1 MTPGSQTRNRT
12 TTRIELEP
20 TTAAPYLA
28 RRLVA
33 ALVDRGPSIKAVDAA
48 LMASE
53 FVTAASG
60 GDEPI
65 VLVVERTS
73 TTARVQIEA
82 GIGPATDELTRTIL
96 DRLADRWAEG
106 PPPWFELDLLRRIR
120 LDDLSEDDLW
130 ERVQTDRAARDEIF
144 ARYEG
149 FAGAIARR
157 YRRSGE
163 GADLDQVAYMALVAA
178 IDRFDASRGVKFSTF
193 AGKTIS
199 GELKKY
205 LRDTAWAMK
214 VPRSLKE
221 SVLVVTKDKNRL
233 TQELGR
239 APTLEE
245 IAETTGLSVEEVQEA
260 LDAGQAFGAMSLD
273 APLGDDGATPV
284 KDTIGEEDETLLDAE
299 HWWMIEPILSQLS
312 ERDQQ
317 VLHMRFFED
326 MSQSEIAEVI
336 GVSQMQ
342 VSRILSSIFA
352 HIKSEVSVD

>member
-1 MTPGSQTRNRT
+1 GSGAGMTTDQTGIPDRT
-12 TTRIELEP
+12 VTRVELEP
-20 TTAAPYLA
+20 SVSAPYIA
-28 RRLVA
+28 RRVVA
-33 ALVDRGPSIKAVDAA
+33 ALIDRGPAIKAVDAA
-48 LMASE
+48 LLASE
-53 FVTAASG
+53 LVTAVSG
-60 GDEPI
+60 GDDPI
-65 VLVVERTS
+65 VLEIHRTP
-73 TTARVQIEA
+73 TTARVEVRA
-82 GIGPATDELTRTIL
+82 SFDGGADELTRTIL
-96 DRLADRWAEG
+96 DRLADRWEAG
-106 PPPWFELDLLRRIR
+106 PPPWFELDLVRRPR
-120 LDDLSEDDLW
+120 RADLDEETLW
-130 ERVQTDRAARDEIF
+130 SRVQTDRAARDEIF

-178 IDRFDASRGVKFSTF
+178 IDRFDASRGVTFSTF

-312 ERDQQ
+312 E
-317 VLHMRFFED
+317 
-326 MSQSEIAEVI
+326 
-336 GVSQMQ
+336 
-342 VSRILSSIFA
+342 
-352 HIKSEVSVD
+352 